1 MNASTSRNPAIPGS
15 SRVPGRGR
23 AAGRRGLS
31 SPLQRLVRAAGG
43 VAQLVAKEGEDAQ
56 IRLPSGGIRVVHV
69 RFRATIGQIGN
80 VEHENQKVGGAG
92 HKRHM
97 GWRPAVRGVVM
108 SPRDHPH
115 GGGEAKSPVGGQ
127 AQTPWGKPAMGLK
140 TRRNP
145 QTDRFVT
152 ERPKKRKSK

>member
-1 MNASTSRNPAIPGS
+1 GATGGTTQLLPK
-15 SRVPGRGR
+15 
-23 AAGRRGLS
+23 AGES
-31 SPLQRLVRAAGG
+31 APTA
-43 VAQLVAKEGEDAQ
+43 
-56 IRLPSGGIRVVHV
+56 LPSGPV
-69 RFRATIGQIGN
+69 RIVQARSRATPGQLAN
-80 VEHENQKVGGAG
+80 VAHENQKVGSAG
-92 HKRHM
+92 HKRRM

-145 QTDRFVT
+145 KTDRFVT
-152 ERPKKRKSK
+152 ERQKKKERKVPVRSGRA